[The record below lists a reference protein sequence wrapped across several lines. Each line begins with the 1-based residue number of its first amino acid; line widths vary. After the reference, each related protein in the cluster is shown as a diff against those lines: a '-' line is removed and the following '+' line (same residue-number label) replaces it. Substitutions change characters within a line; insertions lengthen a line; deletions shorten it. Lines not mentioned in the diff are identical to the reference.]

1 MFHVRGRAC
10 LGYME
15 GKTQSVEVRFRL
27 SKNIVQHVSEKEG
40 YFSNSQ
46 CIITIDNETQNDWFF
61 HSPGDKTYETMN
73 EEWKH
78 SFLT

>member
-1 MFHVRGRAC
+1 
-10 LGYME
+10 ME
-15 GKTQSVEVRFRL
+15 SKTRSIEVCCRL
-27 SKNIVQHVSEKEG
+27 SKNILQHVSEKEG
-40 YFSNSQ
+40 YFSDSR

-61 HSPGDKTYETMN
+61 HSPGGDKTYETMN